1 MVKGAASSDAAI
13 SSALVITT
21 SETAVGIRQRDSA
34 APKPHWTALAEIVA
48 LTFKR
53 MRLLTST
60 TLELTQTQT
69 QTNTFTHLT
78 LQATTARLVGMVASL
93 QTLSLCQTVRMGP
106 LGYKQCSELAC
117 AQLGASGIDTL
128 AGLALYLRTHGNPF
142 YLLEYCR
149 LAIERELGSTTA
161 IAATAAAAAAAGTA
175 ASDTATAGDG
185 CSAESS
191 TAAAI
196 VAAAAANISVAAA
209 VAVDSA
215 ATAATAAE
223 AATTADE
230 CRDTVL
236 SELGQQKQQ
245 QQQQQQ
251 QPNRVSDSSGN
262 VNSTSSAQGVWTL
275 STSKNVFRILQVSL
289 TPSLTA
295 MAAHAACA
303 TIACAASLNQTLWT
317 GLCD

>member
-1 MVKGAASSDAAI
+1 
-13 SSALVITT
+13 
-21 SETAVGIRQRDSA
+21 
-34 APKPHWTALAEIVA
+34 
-48 LTFKR
+48 
-53 MRLLTST
+53 
-60 TLELTQTQT
+60 
-69 QTNTFTHLT
+69 
-78 LQATTARLVGMVASL
+78 MVASL

-117 AQLGASGIDTL
+117 AQLGAAGIDTL

-149 LAIERELGSTTA
+149 LAIERELGSTTV
-161 IAATAAAAAAAGTA
+161 ITATATAAAGTA
-175 ASDTATAGDG
+175 ASDAVSVGDG
-185 CSAESS
+185 DSAE

-196 VAAAAANISVAAA
+196 AAAAAANISVAAA

-230 CRDTVL
+230 RRDIVL

-251 QPNRVSDSSGN
+251 PNRVCDSSGN

-295 MAAHAACA
+295 IKTSAACVI
-303 TIACAASLNQTLWT
+303 TGCAVSVYQPLAYCLM
-317 GLCD
+317 